1 MKVLLKTNETL
12 EQAARR
18 HKQFSED
25 NRAWMA
31 AQARSMFLHDQASKL
46 GDARRE
52 GEAKGAKENAS
63 ETAKRLL
70 KKGMSFA
77 DICEVTGLTA
87 EEVEALK

>member
-31 AQARSMFLHDQASKL
+31 AQARSMFLHDQASQL
-46 GDARRE
+46 GEARRE
-52 GEAKGAKENAS
+52 GTEEKAREDA
-63 ETAKRLL
+63 RRMLD
-70 KKGMSFA
+70 KGMSFA